1 MFSPSDAPSLQ
12 LATDW
17 YRQAKPELFDL
28 ASFEI
33 FIHSN
38 APQLLGS
45 GALVFIRGQHYVV
58 RPDFDIYV
66 AKSLKFGLLRAL
78 LKSRRPLPVGAQ

>member
-1 MFSPSDAPSLQ
+1 MLSPSEAPSLQ
-12 LATDW
+12 LATEW
-17 YRQAKPELFDL
+17 YQQARPELFDL

-33 FIHSN
+33 FIRSN
-38 APQLLGS
+38 LPQLIGS

-58 RPDFDIYV
+58 RPEFDRYV
-66 AKSLKFGLLRAL
+66 ATSIKYGLLRAI

>member
-1 MFSPSDAPSLQ
+1 MFSTSDAPSLQ

-33 FIHSN
+33 FIRSN

-58 RPDFDIYV
+58 RPDFDRYV
-66 AKSLKFGLLRAL
+66 VTDINRGLIRAL
-78 LKSRRPLPVGAQ
+78 LRSRRPLPVVAQ

>member
-1 MFSPSDAPSLQ
+1 MFSTSDAPSLQ

-33 FIHSN
+33 FIQSN

-58 RPDFDIYV
+58 RPDFDRYV
-66 AKSLKFGLLRAL
+66 VTDINRGLIRAL
-78 LKSRRPLPVGAQ
+78 LRSRRPLPVVAQ

>member
-1 MFSPSDAPSLQ
+1 MNTTPSLMR
-12 LATDW
+12 LDDW
-17 YRQAKPELFDL
+17 YRSQNPELFDL

-58 RPDFDIYV
+58 RPDFDRYV
-66 AKSLKFGLLRAL
+66 VTDINRGLIRAL
-78 LKSRRPLPVGAQ
+78 LRSRRPLPVGAQ